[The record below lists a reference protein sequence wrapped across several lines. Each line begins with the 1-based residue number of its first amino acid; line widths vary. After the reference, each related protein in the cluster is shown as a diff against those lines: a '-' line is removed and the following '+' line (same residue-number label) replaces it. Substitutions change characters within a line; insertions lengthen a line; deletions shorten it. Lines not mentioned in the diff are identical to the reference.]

1 MTDPDK
7 KDDHTSAFDKDR
19 FGINMKKWCREE
31 EQYIIR
37 KLDEG
42 VDPAKLLEWHCM
54 KLQWLQHERLVHFIV
69 TCLTSIAVLSALSFM
84 IFRPDTLIVSGPV
97 FLGLIILL
105 FFYMLHYFFLENTVQ
120 HWYRIAEELH
130 DRSMK

>member
-1 MTDPDK
+1 
-7 KDDHTSAFDKDR
+7 
-19 FGINMKKWCREE
+19 
-31 EQYIIR
+31 
-37 KLDEG
+37 
-42 VDPAKLLEWHCM
+42 M